1 MAFFIGDYEQ
11 TIDAKRRLAI
21 TAALR
26 ELIEPEEDG
35 DKFILFLS
43 PDGHLWLYP
52 DKYYRRLIATMRRSP
67 LPSREHRKISLY
79 FAMARLLKTDAQGR
93 VVLPPKSIERA
104 GLADEVALVGSDDH
118 IEIWPR
124 DEWNTRVETGM
135 GELGEALYEAS
146 RQLANDSEGAP

>member
-11 TIDAKRRLAI
+11 TIDAKRRLPI

-26 ELIEPEEDG
+26 EMIDSKEDG
-35 DKFILFLS
+35 ASFILFLS

-79 FAMARLLKTDAQGR
+79 FAMARLLKSDAQGR
-93 VVLPPKSIERA
+93 VVLPLKSIERA
-104 GLADEVALVGSDDH
+104 GLSDEVTLVGSDDH
-118 IEIWPR
+118 IEIWPTG
-124 DEWNTRVETGM
+124 EWNTRVEAGM
-135 GELGEALYEAS
+135 AELGEALYEAS
-146 RQLANDSEGAP
+146 RQLANDGEGNP